1 MACVFVTPSPPGA
14 KPAAPGQVP
23 APLGFRDA
31 EGRKFPGGAGLAVAR
46 DGHLRYPPPG
56 SDTLQGGI
64 RGGRGQ
70 GLAITHVYA
79 KSTLEAYHPKFFSI
93 RTDGKKIH
101 LVSPRCI

>member
-1 MACVFVTPSPPGA
+1 MVATVVFIHGMCVRYAFPPGA

-46 DGHLRYPPPG
+46 GGHLRYPPPG

-64 RGGRGQ
+64 RGGEGAR
-70 GLAITHVYA
+70 ARYYA
-79 KSTLEAYHPKFFSI
+79 CIREIYSRSI
-93 RTDGKKIH
+93 PFQ
-101 LVSPRCI
+101 VF